1 MWSLSVCWFP
11 ITKAD
16 LVDAKF
22 FVKLHPGERP
32 VLEKL
37 GVGIIGAGNI
47 SQSYL
52 QLAPLF
58 GALQMRA
65 ISDLDPTTA
74 KKRGEEFGV
83 RASSVE
89 ELLAA
94 TDIDVIVNLTIPNAH
109 FEVTRKIL
117 EAGKHAYSEKPF
129 VLTLDEGEELGKLA
143 SRGNLRIGSAPD
155 TFLGGAHQQA
165 RELIDAGSIGE
176 VTAGTCHVMS
186 HGMEDWHPNPDF
198 FFQPGAGP
206 VLDLGPYYITNLVQL
221 LGPVKRV
228 VALSS
233 AATKIRTI
241 GAGPRRGEIVVVQT
255 PTNIHSMLQFDNDA
269 TVTFSASWDVWAH
282 RHAPMEL
289 YGTEGSLFLPDP
301 NFFGGVV
308 ERAGRD
314 GIVAV
319 EAKSDHPFGIA
330 NEKHSGEMLAN
341 YRMAG
346 LADMAAAIVEDRPH
360 RCSLEMAL
368 HVIDVMTGIL
378 KSGEDG
384 EFVDMT
390 TTCERPPIL
399 GAQEAKALLA
409 G

>member
-1 MWSLSVCWFP
+1 MPWEKP
-11 ITKAD
+11 D
-16 LVDAKF
+16 
-22 FVKLHPGERP
+22 
-32 VLEKL
+32 LEKL
-37 GVGIIGAGNI
+37 GVGIIGCGNI
-47 SQSYL
+47 SRSYL
-52 QLAPLF
+52 KLAPLF

-65 ISDLDPTTA
+65 VSDLDPA
-74 KKRGEEFGV
+74 AARKRGEEFGV
-83 RASSVE
+83 RACTVE

-94 TDIDVIVNLTIPNAH
+94 KDIDVVVNLTIPNAH

-117 EAGKHAYSEKPF
+117 AAGKHAYSEKPF
-129 VLTLDEGEELGKLA
+129 VLTLEEGNELKKIA
-143 SRGNLRIGSAPD
+143 SQANLRIGSAPD

-165 RELIDAGSIGE
+165 RELVDADSIGS

-206 VLDLGPYYITNLVQL
+206 VLDLGPYYIANLVQL
-221 LGPVKRV
+221 IGPVKRV
-228 VALSS
+228 VALAS
-233 AATKIRTI
+233 AATETRTI
-241 GAGPRRGEIVVVQT
+241 GSEPRRGEEIAVST
-255 PTNIHSMLQFDNDA
+255 PTNVHSLLHFANGA

-314 GIVAV
+314 GVILALA
-319 EAKSDHPFGIA
+319 ESDHPFSVG
-330 NEKHSGEMLAN
+330 NEDHGGEMQAN

-346 LADMAAAIVEDRPH
+346 LADMASAIIEDRPH
-360 RCSLEMAL
+360 RCSVELAI
-368 HVIDVMTGIL
+368 HVTDVMTGIL

-384 EFVDMT
+384 KFIEMT
-390 TTCERPPIL
+390 TECERPAVL
-399 GAQEAKALLA
+399 SAQDARELLD
-409 G
+409 